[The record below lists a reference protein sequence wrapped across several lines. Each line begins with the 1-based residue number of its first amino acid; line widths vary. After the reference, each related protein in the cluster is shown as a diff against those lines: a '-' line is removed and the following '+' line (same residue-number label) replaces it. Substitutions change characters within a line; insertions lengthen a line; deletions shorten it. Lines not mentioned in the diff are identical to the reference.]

1 VTSRTTSIFR
11 WIWRINGVLLLG
23 TCVAGIVALLSL
35 TRGMFVGVEDAPPG
49 AITNVAGTD
58 LTAESLMLRPFEPIK
73 GTSLMVAPL
82 DGRPESSMGSS
93 VAYSFGGGGQAR
105 NLLFFDITTRKAHW
119 LLKGNDQ
126 HIGQVTYITDPP
138 LEGCG
143 YAGGPSCSVAVTTQA
158 ILLQIGPRAP
168 GGAVATSRIA
178 IASPDGRQGET
189 IVNDSDGLLGSRKAS
204 PTTLLVFYSVKGVAR
219 VAEVDVLARRVVSDA
234 VLAAQ
239 D

>member
-1 VTSRTTSIFR
+1 MSR
-11 WIWRINGVLLLG
+11 
-23 TCVAGIVALLSL
+23 
-35 TRGMFVGVEDAPPG
+35 
-49 AITNVAGTD
+49 GTD
-58 LTAESLMLRPFEPIK
+58 LSAESLTLRPFEPVK

-82 DGRPESSMGSS
+82 DGRSQSSMGSS
-93 VAYSFGGGGQAR
+93 VGSSYEGGGGQAR

-126 HIGQVTYITDPP
+126 RIGQVAYITDPP

-143 YAGGPSCSVAVTTQA
+143 YGGGPSCTVAVTTQA

-168 GGAVATSRIA
+168 GGAVAKLRIA
-178 IASPDGRQGET
+178 IASPDGRQVET
-189 IVNDSDGLLGSRKAS
+189 IANDADGLLGSRKAS

-219 VAEVDVLARRVVSDA
+219 VAEVDVVARRVLSDA
-234 VLAAQ
+234 VLGAQ

>member
-1 VTSRTTSIFR
+1 MTSRTTSIFR

-23 TCVAGIVALLSL
+23 SCLAGIVALLSL
-35 TRGMFVGVEDAPPG
+35 TRGMFVGVEDAPSG

-58 LTAESLMLRPFEPIK
+58 LSAESLTLRPFDPIV

-82 DGRPESSMGSS
+82 DGRKEPSIGSS
-93 VAYSFGGGGQAR
+93 AAYGFGGGAQAR

-126 HIGQVTYITDPP
+126 QIGQVTYITDPP

-143 YAGGPSCSVAVTTQA
+143 YAGGPSCTVAVTTQA

-168 GGAVATSRIA
+168 GGAVANFRIA
-178 IASPDGRQGET
+178 IASPDGRQVET
-189 IVNDSDGLLGSRKAS
+189 IATDADGLLGSRKAS
-204 PTTLLVFYSVKGVAR
+204 PTTLLVFYSTKGVAR
-219 VAEVDVLARRVVSDA
+219 VAEVDVVARRVLSDA
-234 VLAAQ
+234 VLAAR